1 MAVKQ
6 KIFIPTFISSVDY
19 QPVRT
24 LPHIYFYNGLK
35 DCEPYYIQHYAT
47 GSGSGVVSTQIEQFP
62 YFDNYDGLIPT
73 TGSNSLLFFNETS
86 VYGDTP
92 TASLY
97 TEYWDKYVTL
107 LYNPVTR
114 LLNASAIIPLADY
127 FDMELNDIVQWRGNY
142 YHLRAINDYNLKD
155 GTCNI
160 QLLGPI
166 IPDATSPITFDC
178 NFNFSSSIETAI
190 PTTTIPV
197 STTTIG
203 PMAYQYFINYAQ
215 DGGANNNSTA
225 CGPTTLYSVWSTK
238 SSINSITNGDVLYS
252 NAGLSTV
259 WNGNLEWYGINTAY
273 GLSPSI
279 TLQITNAGVVATTGV
294 CSVPTTSTTTQ
305 IFTTS
310 TTTQPDV
317 TSTTTQINPTS
328 TTTLSNIAVY
338 TVIEGGEVSG
348 GDYIYIDQNFNTITG
363 SLGVDERIFVGTIS
377 GSVDI
382 TGVGSGIY
390 YSSTEYGTTF
400 EAQTSGCRTYKFE
413 NKSYGYSN
421 ADVVAF
427 YVPCGG
433 TSLTYGWINATND
446 PDDFI
451 ERCISYTGSAELAG
465 SLPDLRQMTDIGA
478 C

>member
-190 PTTTIPV
+190 PTTTIPS
-197 STTTIG
+197 STTTTGPIG
-203 PMAYQYFINYAQ
+203 YQYFINYAQ
-215 DGGANNNSTA
+215 DGGASNNSTA
-225 CGPTTLYSVWSTK
+225 CGPTTLYSVWSLK
-238 SSINSITNGDVLYS
+238 SNINSITNGDVLYS
-252 NAGLSTV
+252 NAGLSTI

-294 CSVPTTSTTTQ
+294 CSVPTTSTTTAVPTTT
-305 IFTTS
+305 IEPTTTIAPTTLAPTTS
-310 TTTQPDV
+310 TTTAAPTTLAPT
-317 TSTTTQINPTS
+317 TSTTTGAPVTRHFIISGNNIPAGVVSASFDLGNGTGQYPTMIETNNAAGLPTS
-328 TTTLSNIAVY
+328 FTY
-338 TVIEGGEVSG
+338 
-348 GDYIYIDQNFNTITG
+348 
-363 SLGVDERIFVGTIS
+363 GVNQTIS
-377 GSVDI
+377 SGLYRALSYFSGSAFVVGNIDLAFDGVVTASVNYYGNNTEDSSYLPQPNPGPPIVDYYFSSNDFI
-382 TGVGSGIY
+382 T
-390 YSSTEYGTTF
+390 
-400 EAQTSGCRTYKFE
+400 A
-413 NKSYGYSN
+413 
-421 ADVVAF
+421 
-427 YVPCGG
+427 
-433 TSLTYGWINATND
+433 SLTFN
-446 PDDFI
+446 F
-451 ERCISYTGSAELAG
+451 
-465 SLPDLRQMTDIGA
+465 
-478 C
+478 